1 MEGNLRKRESCFL
14 FRLNLPCGSGV
25 GLGQA
30 CLHTHLCTSQ
40 MALEVF
46 CSPDLT
52 QGGSHGGVPCRA
64 GLQELGTGDL
74 VDGGGGS
81 HHFVKQASQDL

>member
-1 MEGNLRKRESCFL
+1 
-14 FRLNLPCGSGV
+14 
-25 GLGQA
+25 
-30 CLHTHLCTSQ
+30 